1 MLLTYFN
8 SRDSQ
13 FKVKGMSMSVFTE
26 EDVAFIASMGNEA
39 SNAIFLARI
48 GDYPIPNGNDTNK
61 MKDFIRLKYVDKKW
75 VAGGGNRNSG
85 GFDRDNNSFGNSS
98 SSNNNFGGNN
108 DFDSND
114 AFGDNNNYGNNN
126 NNRRQSMGASKT
138 LTKTPVSFPLIL
150 LCADLICSSPVDH
163 HPACQCEQTSLH
175 WHLCQAC

>member
-1 MLLTYFN
+1 MHSLCWHSVSFCRHWVYYANFFD

-26 EDVAFIASMGNEA
+26 EDVAFIASMGNDA

-75 VAGGGNRNSG
+75 VAGNNRNSG
-85 GFDRDNNSFGNSS
+85 GFDSGNNNNFSNSS
-98 SSNNNFGGNN
+98 SSNNNNFGGNN

-114 AFGDNNNYGNNN
+114 AFGDNNYNSNNN
-126 NNRRQSMGASKT
+126 NNRRQSLGANTKP
-138 LTKTPVSFPLIL
+138 LTKTPVSSVHF
-150 LCADLICSSPVDH
+150 DV
-163 HPACQCEQTSLH
+163 
-175 WHLCQAC
+175 